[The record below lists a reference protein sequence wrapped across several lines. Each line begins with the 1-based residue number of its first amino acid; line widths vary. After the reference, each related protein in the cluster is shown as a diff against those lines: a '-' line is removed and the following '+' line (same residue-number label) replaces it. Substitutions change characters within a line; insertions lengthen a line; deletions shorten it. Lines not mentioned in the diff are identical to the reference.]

1 MYLEFHLSV
10 DDLYRKSSRDYILTE
25 NCEPSIYSHSH
36 LELGPSS
43 NGLINN
49 IHDCG
54 RSVYLDTKHFGEQ
67 VPSSS
72 IFVHIRKKND
82 STDTRRRSGGR
93 VRLFSHL

>member
-1 MYLEFHLSV
+1 MYLEFHYIPRIV
-10 DDLYRKSSRDYILTE
+10 LYGKAVEIILTE

-67 VPSSS
+67 V
-72 IFVHIRKKND
+72 
-82 STDTRRRSGGR
+82 
-93 VRLFSHL
+93 